1 MAVSHM
7 CMWSQTTTL
16 LGQFFPPTMSSK
28 DQTQVVRLMQPAV
41 LLATLSAGQRTL
53 DLRVVQQ
60 LPFFKKDNFLSYCFA
75 FIFFFFERGRREH
88 EIGSVEVGMIWG
100 SWRRRN
106 NKQDI

>member
-1 MAVSHM
+1 MGRTGGMAVSHM

-28 DQTQVVRLMQPAV
+28 DQTQVVRLMQPAL

-75 FIFFFFERGRREH
+75 FIFFFLKEEEENMKLGP
-88 EIGSVEVGMIWG
+88 
-100 SWRRRN
+100 
-106 NKQDI
+106 